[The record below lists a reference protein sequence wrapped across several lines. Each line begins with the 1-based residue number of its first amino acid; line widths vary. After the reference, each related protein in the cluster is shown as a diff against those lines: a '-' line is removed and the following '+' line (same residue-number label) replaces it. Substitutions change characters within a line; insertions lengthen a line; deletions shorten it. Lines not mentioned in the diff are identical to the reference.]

1 LGKVE
6 EPAGSS
12 PASDKKVQDMPLDT
26 AVPETAAA
34 GIDWLARAEVLAQTI
49 AAQAA
54 AHDADDSFV
63 ADAYAQLKAGGFF
76 KALVP
81 VEFGGGGA
89 DVAEVCQVIRRLGS
103 ACGSTALAF
112 AMHSHLVAVAAW
124 RWRKQ
129 GAPTEGLLKR
139 VAAEDLVLV
148 SSGGSD
154 WLASGGQAVKTE
166 GGFRITARKAFSSG
180 CLAGDLLMTSAVWDD
195 PEAGPTVLH
204 FAVPLKAEGVEIVET
219 WRTLGMRGTGSHDV
233 VLKEVFVPEAAISGR
248 RPSGPWHP
256 LFHIISMIA
265 FALIYSAYLGVA
277 DGARARALEI
287 ARRKSPDPHVAE
299 LVGSMENAFAS
310 AEMAWERMVDTAQ
323 TGAPGPDSTN
333 RAMICRTLLAQGA
346 IATVERAME
355 AAGGVSFYRDTGLE
369 RAFRDIQGARFHPL
383 QDAPQRRYSGRVAL
397 GWDIDG

>member
-1 LGKVE
+1 
-6 EPAGSS
+6 
-12 PASDKKVQDMPLDT
+12 MPLDT
-26 AVPETAAA
+26 ATPDITTS
-34 GIDWLARAEVLAQTI
+34 IDWLARADALAQAI
-49 AAQAA
+49 APQAA

-63 ADAYAQLKAGGFF
+63 ADAYALLKAQGFF

-89 DVAEVCQVIRRLGS
+89 SVAETCRVIRRLGA

-112 AMHSHLVAVAAW
+112 AMHSHLVAAAAW

-154 WLASGGQAVKTE
+154 WLASGGAAVKVE
-166 GGFRITARKAFSSG
+166 GGFAITARKAFSSG
-180 CLAGDLLMTSAVWDD
+180 CLAGDLLSTSAVWND
-195 PEAGPTVLH
+195 PDGGPTVLH
-204 FAVPLKAEGVEIVET
+204 FAVPLKGPGVEIVET

-233 VLKEVFVPEAAISGR
+233 VLTQVFVPDAAISGR

-277 DGARARALEI
+277 EGARARALEL
-287 ARRKSPDPHVAE
+287 ARRKSPDPSAAE
-299 LVGSMENAFAS
+299 LIGSMENAFAG
-310 AEMAWERMVDTAQ
+310 AEMAWERMVDNAEA
-323 TGAPGPDSTN
+323 GVPGPEATN
-333 RAMICRTLLAQGA
+333 RAMICRTLLAQNA

-383 QDAPQRRYSGRVAL
+383 QDGPQRRYSGRVAL